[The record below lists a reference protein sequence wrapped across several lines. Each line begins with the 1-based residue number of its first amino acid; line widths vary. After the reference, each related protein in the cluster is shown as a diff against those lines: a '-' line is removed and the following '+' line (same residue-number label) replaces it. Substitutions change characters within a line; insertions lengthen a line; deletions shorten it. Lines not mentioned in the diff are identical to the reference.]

1 MKQFIL
7 DILKLLKPKHYD
19 KVTWVLIAVGILLVS
34 RPTLVQILNE
44 FLKRNY
50 QFEIIGKHDVLI
62 GFVLIILALIYNT
75 IIKLRELNTSRQIP
89 ETINAPLTNNGNNI
103 QDNHGTVIQNN
114 YNFNITVANPN
125 DIQNIVSTIQK
136 TNDTVSFTS
145 LSNKALDTRFV
156 NLFSELP
163 WVDKLCIEPYGKQT
177 LIQRQTLYSLSY
189 LVGKNKT
196 NKLLVQ
202 PIEIN
207 GKVFKPEKIEERN
220 LDFLVAIYWTDYNM
234 WTLNSLFNF
243 SKNDNSI
250 DFTTALKNDLSNL
263 FGDFTFIIDKASIKI
278 IYDNNDKSTNIARH
292 AEYGAIKK
300 TFVIDSDSKETEI
313 TTLDLS
319 IIDALFKTEVISVS
333 DDRGIFTTIE
343 KNSHSSIVKLTTLV
357 QIILGQYKQELTP
370 IDIKF
375 AITVINDLL
384 IKKINA
390 LVSQPIPTDKNEQT
404 DYLYKLSF
412 DGTKVYES
420 YKS

>member
-7 DILKLLKPKHYD
+7 DVIKLLKPKHYD
-19 KVTWVLIAVGILLVS
+19 KVTWVLIGVGLLLVS

-62 GFVLIILALIYNT
+62 GFILIVIALIYNT
-75 IIKLRELNTSRQIP
+75 RIKLIELYTSRQVP
-89 ETINAPLTNNGNNI
+89 DTINAPLTNNGNNI
-103 QDNHGTVIQNN
+103 QDNHGTVVQNN

-125 DIQNIVSTIQK
+125 DIQNIVSTIQR
-136 TNDTVSFTS
+136 TQETVSFNS
-145 LSNKALDTRFV
+145 ISGNALDTRFV

-163 WVDKLCIEPYGKQT
+163 WVDKLCIEPYGKHT

-189 LVGKNKT
+189 IIGQNKT
-196 NKLLVQ
+196 NRLFVQ
-202 PIEIN
+202 PIEIT
-207 GKVFKPEKIEERN
+207 GKVFKQEKIEQRS

-243 SKNDNSI
+243 STNDNSI

-263 FGDFTFIIDKASIKI
+263 FGDLTFIIDKASIKI
-278 IYDNNDKSTNIARH
+278 IYDNNDKSTDVARH

-300 TFVIDSDSKETEI
+300 TFVIDNKGKEAEI

-333 DDRGIFTTIE
+333 DDRGIITTIE
-343 KNSHSSIVKLTTLV
+343 KNSHSSIIKLTTLV

-370 IDIKF
+370 VDVKF

-384 IKKINA
+384 IKKINL

-420 YKS
+420 YKL

>member
-7 DILKLLKPKHYD
+7 DVIKLLKPKHYD
-19 KVTWVLIAVGILLVS
+19 KVTWLLIAIGLLLVS

-62 GFVLIILALIYNT
+62 GFILIVIALIYNT
-75 IIKLRELNTSRQIP
+75 RIKLRELNTSRQVP

-103 QDNHGTVIQNN
+103 QDNHGTVVQNN
-114 YNFNITVANPN
+114 YNFNITVTNPN
-125 DIQNIVSTIQK
+125 DIQNIVSTIQR

-145 LSNKALDTRFV
+145 LSSKALDTRFV

-189 LVGKNKT
+189 LIGKNKT
-196 NKLLVQ
+196 NRLFVQ
-202 PIEIN
+202 PIEIT
-207 GKVFKPEKIEERN
+207 GKVFKVEKIEQRN
-220 LDFLVAIYWTDYNM
+220 LDFLAAIYWTDYNM

-243 SKNDNSI
+243 STSDNSI
-250 DFTTALKNDLSNL
+250 DFTTAIKNDLSNL
-263 FGDFTFIIDKASIKI
+263 FGDLTFIIDKASIKI
-278 IYDNNDKSTNIARH
+278 IYDNNDKSTNVARH

-300 TFVIDSDSKETEI
+300 TFVIDSEGKETEI

-319 IIDALFKTEVISVS
+319 IIDALFKTEVISKS
-333 DDRGIFTTIE
+333 EDQGIFTTIE

-370 IDIKF
+370 VDVKL
-375 AITVINDLL
+375 AITVINELL

-412 DGTKVYES
+412 DGTKVYDS

>member
-7 DILKLLKPKHYD
+7 DVIKLLKPKHYD
-19 KVTWVLIAVGILLVS
+19 KVTWVLIAVGLLLVS

-62 GFVLIILALIYNT
+62 GFILIVIALIYNT
-75 IIKLRELNTSRQIP
+75 RIKLRELNTSRQVP
-89 ETINAPLTNNGNNI
+89 DTINAPLTNNGNNI
-103 QDNHGTVIQNN
+103 QDNHGTVVQNN
-114 YNFNITVANPN
+114 YNFNITVANPK
-125 DIQNIVSTIQK
+125 DIQNIVSTIQR
-136 TNDTVSFTS
+136 TNETVSFNS
-145 LSNKALDTRFV
+145 LTNNALDTRFV

-163 WVDKLCIEPYGKQT
+163 WVDKLCIEPYGKHT

-189 LVGKNKT
+189 IIGKNKT
-196 NKLLVQ
+196 NSLFVQ
-202 PIEIN
+202 PIEIT
-207 GKVFKPEKIEERN
+207 GKVFKPEKIEQRN

-243 SKNDNSI
+243 STNENSI

-263 FGDFTFIIDKASIKI
+263 FGDLTFIIDKASIKI
-278 IYDNNDKSTNIARH
+278 IYDNNDKSTDVARH

-300 TFVIDSDSKETEI
+300 TFVIDNEGKETEI

-319 IIDALFKTEVISVS
+319 IIDALFKTEVVSVS

-343 KNSHSSIVKLTTLV
+343 KNSHSSIIKLTTLV
-357 QIILGQYKQELTP
+357 QIVLGQYKQELTP
-370 IDIKF
+370 VDVKV

-420 YKS
+420 YKL